1 MKLNRAHIPAILWTL
16 FIGSSCLIPASAFKD
31 FSFDS
36 LFQVDKVIHLT
47 LYFFFVLLWAL
58 ALPHTKK
65 NTITL
70 LIVGISYG
78 ILIEVLQGSMHLG
91 RSYELDDIIANTVG
105 AILGALCIGFVKRK
119 MPFIKKYLP
128 FASYLY

>member
-1 MKLNRAHIPAILWTL
+1 MKLSRAHIPAILWTL
-16 FIGSSCLIPASAFKD
+16 LIGSSCLISASAFKD

-36 LFQVDKVIHLT
+36 LLQIDKVIHLT
-47 LYFFFVLLWAL
+47 LYFFFVLFWAL
-58 ALPHTKK
+58 SIPHTKW
-65 NTITL
+65 NTLAL
-70 LIVGISYG
+70 LATGILYG
-78 ILIEVLQGSMHLG
+78 ILIEVLQGAMHLG
-91 RSYELDDIIANTVG
+91 RSYDIDDIIANTVG